1 MHRHLIARR
10 QVGIV
15 TPGDL
20 SPRAWPLGWGLASL
34 CPVHRPGE
42 TGVAFTGVV
51 GHIPHAQVSTPAGR
65 SAVSWPDRVVSLTL
79 DLRQVSPTAA
89 WGTTGGMAADE
100 PVDSE
105 LSTGALWTFG
115 LVFVGTIVIIVT
127 LVALGKAHQLSP
139 LAASIIGMV
148 SLLVLSVVTAVL
160 MGVGGRRSR
169 QRRKQA

>member
-1 MHRHLIARR
+1 
-10 QVGIV
+10 
-15 TPGDL
+15 
-20 SPRAWPLGWGLASL
+20 
-34 CPVHRPGE
+34 
-42 TGVAFTGVV
+42 
-51 GHIPHAQVSTPAGR
+51 
-65 SAVSWPDRVVSLTL
+65 
-79 DLRQVSPTAA
+79 
-89 WGTTGGMAADE
+89 MAADE